1 MVVFDTSVLTLA
13 FDHDAR
19 APIDPATGLPLTRCK
34 ERIDYLLQTMSAA
47 KQRVLIP
54 TPVLAEYLVRGGK
67 DKGQRLQEFLSSKS
81 FSIVPFDVKAA
92 VECSIIEDGDSQS
105 RAKPLSENE
114 SKAKVKFDRQI
125 IAIAK
130 ASGAKTIYTG
140 DKNLAARARENKLHV
155 VMTTD
160 LPLPP
165 EEAKMK
171 LDV

>member
-13 FDHDAR
+13 FDQDAR

-67 DKGQRLQEFLSSKS
+67 YK
-81 FSIVPFDVKAA
+81 
-92 VECSIIEDGDSQS
+92 
-105 RAKPLSENE
+105 
-114 SKAKVKFDRQI
+114 
-125 IAIAK
+125 
-130 ASGAKTIYTG
+130 
-140 DKNLAARARENKLHV
+140 
-155 VMTTD
+155 D

-165 EEAKMK
+165 EEVQMK